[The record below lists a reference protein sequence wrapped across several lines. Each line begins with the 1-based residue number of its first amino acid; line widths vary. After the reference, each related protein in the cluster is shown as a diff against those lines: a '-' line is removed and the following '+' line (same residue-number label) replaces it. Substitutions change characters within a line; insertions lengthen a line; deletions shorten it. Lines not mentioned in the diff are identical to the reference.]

1 MIEGAT
7 EQGTKHVNC
16 DLQDRPTKEKTKGNT
31 VHIKWIQINTDNK
44 NYPKCQHLPWYFSIS
59 SFPTSC
65 RQEVRSSNKDTL
77 ASGLSDR
84 KIWSSCSDVIWE

>member
-7 EQGTKHVNC
+7 EQGAKHVYC
-16 DLQDRPTKEKTKGNT
+16 DLRDRPTERENSCNT
-31 VHIKWIQINTDNK
+31 EHIKWIQTNTDTQ
-44 NYPKCQHLPWYFSIS
+44 NYPICQHLPWYFSIS
-59 SFPTSC
+59 CFPTSC

-84 KIWSSCSDVIWE
+84 KIWSSCTDVIWE